1 MASNASLSLEGGFS
15 SIRLLITAGEVID
28 PEHFRWFQKNCGRG
42 TQPLINYTGGTEVSG
57 ALLSSVVV
65 RPIRPGAFNTIS
77 PGIDADVID
86 AAGRPV
92 LGTVGELAVRQ
103 PFVGMTQSFWR
114 DDERYLQ
121 TYWRTIPGLWVHGD
135 LALRTADGDFLM
147 LGRSDD
153 TLKVAGKRVG
163 PAEVEEIALEM
174 PAIAEA
180 AAIGV
185 DDAEKGQKLVLF
197 IVAGAAASEST
208 PRISEAVTEH
218 IGIRLGRAF
227 RPAMVHTVRQLPKTR
242 SGKIMRRVI
251 RSIYCGLPPG
261 DMSSLD
267 NPDALGEIRA
277 AAAAA

>member
-1 MASNASLSLEGGFS
+1 MASNAPVSLEGGCS
-15 SIRLLITAGEVID
+15 SVRLLITAGEVID
-28 PEHFRWFQKNCGRG
+28 PEHFVWFQKNCGRG

-57 ALLSSVVV
+57 ALLSSVVL
-65 RPIRPGAFNTIS
+65 RPIRPGAFNTVS
-77 PGIDADVID
+77 PGIDADVVD
-86 AAGRPV
+86 ATGKPA
-92 LGTVGELAVRQ
+92 LDAVGELAIRR
-103 PFVGMTQSFWR
+103 PFVGMTKSFWR

-121 TYWRTIPGLWVHGD
+121 TYWRTIADLWVHGD
-135 LALRTADGDFLM
+135 LALRTAEGDFFM

-185 DDAEKGQKLVLF
+185 DDAKKGQKLVLF
-197 IVAGAAASEST
+197 IVATAAATSHSSRLAE
-208 PRISEAVTEH
+208 ELTEH

-227 RPAMVHTVRQLPKTR
+227 RPAMVHSVRQLPKTR

-251 RSIYCGLPPG
+251 RSIYCSLPPG

-267 NPDALGEIRA
+267 NPDALDEIRA
-277 AAAAA
+277 ACAAA

>member
-1 MASNASLSLEGGFS
+1 MASNAPVSIEGDFS
-15 SIRLLITAGEVID
+15 SVRLLITAGEVID
-28 PEHFRWFQKNCGRG
+28 PEHFGWFQKNCGRG

-65 RPIRPGAFNTIS
+65 RPIRAAAFNTIS
-77 PGIDADVID
+77 PGIDADVVD
-86 AAGRPV
+86 AAGKPV
-92 LGTVGELAVRQ
+92 LDTVGELVIKR

-121 TYWRTIPGLWVHGD
+121 TYWRTIPDLWVHGD
-135 LALRTADGDFLM
+135 LALRTAEGHFFM

-174 PAIAEA
+174 PVIAEA

-197 IVAGAAASEST
+197 IVPGAAASAHASG
-208 PRISEAVTEH
+208 ISESVIEH
-218 IGIRLGRAF
+218 IGTRLGRAF
-227 RPAMVHTVRQLPKTR
+227 RPAVVHTVRQLPKTR

-251 RSIYCGLPPG
+251 RSIYCGLPAG

-267 NPDALGEIRA
+267 NPDALDEIRA
-277 AAAAA
+277 ASATA